1 MDTGRRHD
9 DKQPLPVVRC
19 EAMTCPVCNF
29 DPPLR
34 RMTDFEYDKTLGTFY
49 IDGDWP
55 DLPRETLICDRCIEK
70 QMDYYYQSLDS

>member
-1 MDTGRRHD
+1 
-9 DKQPLPVVRC
+9 
-19 EAMTCPVCNF
+19 
-29 DPPLR
+29 
-34 RMTDFEYDKTLGTFY
+34 MTDFEYDKTLGTFY